1 MILVDSNILMY
12 AAGKSHPNKSPSTSF
27 LEKVAG
33 GDVEAVIDAEI
44 LQEILHRYR
53 AIGRWKDG
61 RKVYDFSRQIFPIV
75 IGITADTVDFA
86 RAILDQYQNLMA
98 RDALHAAVIQ
108 LHDIESFCSY
118 DRDFDD
124 IRGIRRAEPSD
135 FL

>member
-1 MILVDSNILMY
+1 MY
-12 AAGKSHPNKSPSTSF
+12 AAGKGHPNKRPSTCF
-27 LEKVAG
+27 LEKVAA
-33 GDVEAVIDAEI
+33 GDLEAVIDAEI

-61 RKVYDFSRQIFPIV
+61 RKVYDFTRQIFPIV
-75 IGITADTVDFA
+75 IEITVDTLDLA
-86 RAILDQYQNLMA
+86 RAILDQYHNLMA

-118 DRDFDD
+118 DQDFDE
-124 IRGIRRAEPSD
+124 IRGLGRAEPSD